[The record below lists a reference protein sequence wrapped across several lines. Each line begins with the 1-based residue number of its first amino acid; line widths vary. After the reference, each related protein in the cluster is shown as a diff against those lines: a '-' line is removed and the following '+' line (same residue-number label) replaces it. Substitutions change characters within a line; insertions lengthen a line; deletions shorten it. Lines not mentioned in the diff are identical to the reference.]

1 MIEHITDGIYLISP
15 GKNTIF
21 PYSFFFY
28 IDDEIKTLIDTPLIP
43 QLLQS
48 LEGKKVD
55 RIINTHFHR
64 DHCGSNYLFPEVE
77 VYVHEAD
84 SPAMQSVETFS
95 LYYGFD
101 KHGGSEI
108 ARKLLPSF
116 NYQPSRI
123 DGKLVPGE
131 KVKLG
136 KIELEVIHTPGHT
149 PGHCV
154 LFWEEKGLLFA
165 GDIDLTSFGP
175 WYGNEVSDV
184 DQTIQSIEKIIALK
198 PETILS
204 GHRGLIKKDTAKE
217 LKKYRDKVYAKE
229 EKLLKALKTPQT
241 IEELVNLKIV
251 YGRFRPPEELYAF
264 FEKVSLLKHL
274 ERLMRLGIVEY
285 DGRYYY
291 KK

>member
-1 MIEHITDGIYLISP
+1 MEHITNGIYLISP

-43 QLLQS
+43 QLLQN

-77 VYVHEAD
+77 VYAHEAD

-184 DQTIQSIEKIIALK
+184 DQTVQSIEKIIDLK
-198 PETILS
+198 PEIILS
-204 GHRGLIKKDTAKE
+204 GHRGMIQKDTVKE
-217 LKKYRDKVYAKE
+217 LKKYLDKVYVNE
-229 EKLLKALKTPQT
+229 EKILKALKTPKT
-241 IEELVNLKIV
+241 MEELVDLKII
-251 YGRFRPPEELYAF
+251 YGRFKNPEELYAF

-274 ERLMRLGIVEY
+274 ERLMRLSIVEY

>member
-1 MIEHITDGIYLISP
+1 MMEQVLNGIYLISP
-15 GKNTIF
+15 GNNAIF

-43 QLLQS
+43 QLLKN

-64 DHCGSNYLFPEVE
+64 DHCGTNYLLPEAE
-77 VYVHEAD
+77 VYAHEAD
-84 SPAMQSVETFS
+84 SPAMQSVENFC

-108 ARKLLPSF
+108 ARKFLPSL

-123 DGKLVPGE
+123 DGKLIPGE
-131 KVKLG
+131 TIKLG
-136 KIELEVIHTPGHT
+136 KIELEIIHTPGHT

-154 LFWEEKGLLFA
+154 LFWKEKGLLFA

-175 WYGNEVSDV
+175 WYGNEASDV
-184 DQTIQSIEKIIALK
+184 DQTIQSIEKIIDLS
-198 PETILS
+198 PEIILS
-204 GHRGLIKKDTAKE
+204 GHRGLIKKDTVKE
-217 LKKYRDKVYAKE
+217 LKKYLDQLYAKE
-229 EKLLKALKTPQT
+229 EKIIKALKTPRT
-241 IEELVNLKIV
+241 IEELVNMKIV
-251 YGRFRPPEELYAF
+251 YGRFKKPEELYAF

-274 ERLMRLGIVEY
+274 ERLMRLGIIEY

>member
-1 MIEHITDGIYLISP
+1 MMEHVLEGIYLISP
-15 GKNTIF
+15 GKNAIF

-43 QLLQS
+43 HLLQS

-77 VYVHEAD
+77 VYAHEAD
-84 SPAMQSVETFS
+84 IPAMQSVENFC

-101 KHGGSEI
+101 RHGGSEI
-108 ARKLLPSF
+108 ARKLLPSL

-123 DGKLVPGE
+123 DGRLIPGDT
-131 KVKLG
+131 VKLG

-154 LFWEEKGLLFA
+154 LFWREKGLLLS

-184 DQTIQSIEKIIALK
+184 DQTIESIEKIIDLN
-198 PETILS
+198 PEIILS
-204 GHRGLIKKDTAKE
+204 GHRGLIKKDTVRE
-217 LKKYRDKVYAKE
+217 LKKYLDKLYAKE
-229 EKLLKALKTPQT
+229 EKIIKALKTPRT

-251 YGRFRPPEELYAF
+251 YGLFKKPEELYAF

-274 ERLMRLGIVEY
+274 QRLMRLGLVEY
-285 DGRYYY
+285 DGSRYY